1 MAYNFKKKTFNAI
14 ERDKETLYTNNS
26 KISKS
31 NAAFGTMSVNEIMS
45 AAMTD
50 SNLIEWI
57 DIDLIKPR
65 STNDFSKA
73 SVETLKESIKEL
85 GLFFPILVRTS
96 DNGKYTIISG
106 HRRFQAVKE
115 ILTDYKIEKAEKE
128 KNGQDVSDLEEKI
141 KQFSKIK
148 ATVFTVVEKGSEL
161 LGTNPRY
168 ITKEQEEEIYV
179 ASNAESR
186 GNTLEGKSGFV
197 VVEYF
202 YNLINRN
209 GELKAKLLEERNK
222 TAKRKATKLNM
233 PDVIAKFITTDL
245 GYPIAPSYV
254 WQVIDL
260 IESQDEYPKY
270 HKIIMDRI
278 TKGEKV
284 KKAHRDYEMA
294 VKIHNAPFEDDEIRK
309 EYTTRIEKGNENIED
324 IYNEFFNIKKESK
337 SHEQQRVSKKEVVR
351 ILKEVISGNISAQQA
366 LKQIEK
372 L

>member
-1 MAYNFKKKTFNAI
+1 MAYNFKKNKFNAI
-14 ERDKETLYTNNS
+14 ERDKETLYSNNS

-31 NAAFGTMSVNEIMS
+31 NAAFGTLSVNEIMS
-45 AAMTD
+45 VAMTD
-50 SNLIEWI
+50 NSLIELI

-85 GLFFPILVRTS
+85 GMFFPILVRTS

-106 HRRFQAVKE
+106 HRRFQAYKE

-128 KNGQDVSDLEEKI
+128 KTGQDASDLEEKI

-148 ATVFTVVEKGSEL
+148 ASVFTVVEKGSEL
-161 LGTNPRY
+161 LGTSPKY
-168 ITKEQEEEIYV
+168 ITKEQEEEIYI

-186 GNTLEGKSGFV
+186 GNNLEGKSGFV

-202 YNLINRN
+202 YNMISKNS
-209 GELKAKLLEERNK
+209 ELKARLLEERNRN
-222 TAKRKATKLNM
+222 AKRKATKLNM
-233 PDVIAKFITTDL
+233 PDVIAKFITNDL

-270 HKIIMDRI
+270 HKVVMDRI
-278 TKGEKV
+278 AKGEKV
-284 KKAHRDYEMA
+284 KRAYKDYEMA
-294 VKIHNAPFEDDEIRK
+294 VKIHNASYEDDEIRK
-309 EYTTRIEKGNENIED
+309 EYATRIEKGNENIED
-324 IYNEFFNIKKESK
+324 IYNEFFNIKKEKK
-337 SHEQQRVSKKEVVR
+337 SHEQQRVSKKEVVK
-351 ILKEVISGNISAQQA
+351 ILKEVISGRITAQQA
-366 LKQIEK
+366 LRQIEN

>member
-1 MAYNFKKKTFNAI
+1 MAYNFKKKQFNAI

-31 NAAFGTMSVNEIMS
+31 NAAFGTLSVNEIMS
-45 AAMTD
+45 NAMID
-50 SNLIEWI
+50 SSLTEWI
-57 DIDLIKPR
+57 DVDLIKPR
-65 STNDFSKA
+65 NTNDFSNA
-73 SVETLKESIKEL
+73 SVETLKESIKQL

-106 HRRFQAVKE
+106 HRRFQAIKE
-115 ILTDYKIEKAEKE
+115 ILSDYKIEIAEKE
-128 KNGQDVSDLEEKI
+128 KNGQDVSDIEEKI
-141 KQFSKIK
+141 RQFSKVK

-161 LGTNPRY
+161 LGTNPKY

-186 GNTLEGKSGFV
+186 GNNLEGKSGFV

-202 YNLINRN
+202 YNLINKN
-209 GELKAKLLEERNK
+209 AELKTKLLEERNK
-222 TAKRKATKLNM
+222 NAKRKATKLNM
-233 PDVIAKFITTDL
+233 PDVIAKFITKDL
-245 GYPIAPSYV
+245 GYPVAPSYV

-278 TKGEKV
+278 SKGEKV
-284 KKAHRDYEMA
+284 KKVHKDYEMA

-309 EYTTRIEKGNENIED
+309 EYMTRIEKGNESIED
-324 IYNEFFNIKKESK
+324 IYSEFFNIKKDKK
-337 SHEQQRVSKKEVVR
+337 SHEAQKISKTEAIKIVR
-351 ILKEVISGNISAQQA
+351 GIIEGKISAQQA